1 MRRTILALTALA
13 ACALAGFAT
22 ATVLGAGSG
31 GSSPAAPA
39 TGLDLAGRPGSDSV
53 ESRQADPAGRGPDWG
68 VVVFTANNGQACAAA
83 GRLSAGKV
91 GAMRKDGSIHP
102 YPIADG
108 ASCVDLDAVPA
119 GAQVTMG
126 TGSGARTVVHG
137 IAGPDVASVTLGTPD
152 GTRDLALGPR
162 GSFLA
167 VLDAA
172 DVSLGDVKLS
182 ARLHSGASR
191 QLLG

>member
-1 MRRTILALTALA
+1 MRRTIIALVTLALCVAG
-13 ACALAGFAT
+13 GFAT
-22 ATVLGAGSG
+22 ATVLGAGADG
-31 GSSPAAPA
+31 SPAPKPA
-39 TGLDLAGRPGSDSV
+39 GGLDLGAKPGSDSV

-68 VVVFTANNGQACAAA
+68 VVVFTARNGHACAAA
-83 GRLSAGKV
+83 GPIAGGRV
-91 GAMRKDGSIHP
+91 GARRRDGTIAP
-102 YPIADG
+102 YPIDEG

-126 TGSGARTVVHG
+126 TGAGARTVVHG
-137 IAGPDVASVTLGTPD
+137 VAGPDVASVTLTTPQ
-152 GTRDLALGPR
+152 GARDLRIGPR

-172 DVSLGDVKLS
+172 DAALGDVKLS